1 MANQLSALL
10 TTNSLDDIK
19 EYKTDRSC
27 MAVADQVALHL
38 AVWGKRHLAVDTL
51 VQQDLKT
58 QHTQTNVGEYKQSNA
73 AERIIQSKINSLT

>member
-27 MAVADQVALHL
+27 TAVADQVALHL

-58 QHTQTNVGEYKQSNA
+58 QHTQTNVREYKQSNA

>member
-1 MANQLSALL
+1 MRGGNLANQLSALL

-27 MAVADQVALHL
+27 TAVADQVALHL

-51 VQQDLKT
+51 VQQDLKHNT
-58 QHTQTNVGEYKQSNA
+58 HK
-73 AERIIQSKINSLT
+73 LM